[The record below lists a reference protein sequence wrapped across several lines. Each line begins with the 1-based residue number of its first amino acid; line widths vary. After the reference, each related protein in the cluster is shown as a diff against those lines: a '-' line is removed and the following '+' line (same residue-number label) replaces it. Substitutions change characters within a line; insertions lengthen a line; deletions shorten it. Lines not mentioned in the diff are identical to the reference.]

1 MYQLLVHISNQEPI
15 KVDVDELP
23 NPNDTNLLVKN
34 PRDKGD
40 REVSW
45 IEDGVTSI
53 ILPWWRINYIQIL
66 PREDDQPDFPMP
78 FRDD

>member
-1 MYQLLVHISNQEPI
+1 MIQLLVHIANSEPV

-23 NPNDTNLLVKN
+23 DHNSTVIVCKN

-45 IEDGVTSI
+45 IEDGVTTI
-53 ILPWWRINYIQIL
+53 IIPFWRINYIQVL
-66 PREDDQPDFPMP
+66 PSEGDQQEYPLP
-78 FRDD
+78 FRND